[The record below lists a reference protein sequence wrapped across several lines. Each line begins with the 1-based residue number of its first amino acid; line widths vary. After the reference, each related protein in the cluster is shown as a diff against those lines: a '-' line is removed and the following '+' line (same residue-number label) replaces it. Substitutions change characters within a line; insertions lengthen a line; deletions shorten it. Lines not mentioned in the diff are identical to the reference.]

1 MADRD
6 DLEKLR
12 PVAEETLGGLRAD
25 DALRRRILK
34 AADGEP
40 VRHKSPAVP
49 VRMLVPAACAVL
61 IAALGA
67 ARLSE
72 TPRPTGLAGRNAAP
86 DAADTFAAEDGGAVL
101 IAEEPAP
108 VLGAASAGANG
119 ARDVPADAAQ
129 GRQMADLSGTTLRKA
144 VRTRTLFEEG
154 DPEIPVVAVNG
165 AVYRMLREPAVL
177 SDAQAG
183 DEVGTVRETTE
194 HPSLASREALQ
205 GGLSNCCAGGSVIRA
220 VRGLS
225 TGTAVACEAGGV
237 LRLFQRVSYAGT
249 GAAGLRLEDTLDIRG
264 KVTEMTLSGA
274 GTLTGDEAQ
283 AAADALL
290 DGARLAA
297 ADAEPGSRTLTIRLQ
312 SGLLLQ
318 MTVDGER
325 LVACGAW
332 TCTGLLDRFR

>member
-1 MADRD
+1 
-6 DLEKLR
+6 
-12 PVAEETLGGLRAD
+12 
-25 DALRRRILK
+25 
-34 AADGEP
+34 
-40 VRHKSPAVP
+40 
-49 VRMLVPAACAVL
+49 
-61 IAALGA
+61 
-67 ARLSE
+67 
-72 TPRPTGLAGRNAAP
+72 
-86 DAADTFAAEDGGAVL
+86 
-101 IAEEPAP
+101 
-108 VLGAASAGANG
+108 
-119 ARDVPADAAQ
+119 
-129 GRQMADLSGTTLRKA
+129 
-144 VRTRTLFEEG
+144 TLFEEG

-177 SDAQAG
+177 SGALAG
-183 DEVGTVRETTE
+183 DEVGTVSETTE

-205 GGLSNCCAGGSVIRA
+205 GGLSNCCAEGAAIRA

-225 TGTAVACEAGGV
+225 AGTAVACEAGGV

-264 KVTEMTLSGA
+264 KVKEMSLSGA
-274 GTLTGDEAQ
+274 ETLTGDEAQ